1 MRAPV
6 RKRKKTR
13 SISLPDKL
21 WDFAKEVG
29 NGEYSA
35 GIRHILYV
43 TLEQTRVET
52 EQSPANTKANS
63 ELSYE
68 LE

>member
-6 RKRKKTR
+6 RERKTPR
-13 SISLPDKL
+13 SISLPDEL

-43 TLEQTRVET
+43 TLEQARVEAK
-52 EQSPANTKANS
+52 QSSANTEAS
-63 ELSYE
+63 SQPITSR
-68 LE
+68 

>member
-6 RKRKKTR
+6 RRRKKTR

-35 GIRHILYV
+35 GIRHILYI
-43 TLEQTRVET
+43 TLEQTKVEA
-52 EQSPANTKANS
+52 EQSQVNTKANS
-63 ELSYE
+63 KLTTNR
-68 LE
+68 